1 MPAFNLSYLVVL
13 DPGEPLNYDININYR
28 NLEVMKIVIITE
40 YEYGATPPLAAMVTD
55 PVFEL

>member
-1 MPAFNLSYLVVL
+1 MVL